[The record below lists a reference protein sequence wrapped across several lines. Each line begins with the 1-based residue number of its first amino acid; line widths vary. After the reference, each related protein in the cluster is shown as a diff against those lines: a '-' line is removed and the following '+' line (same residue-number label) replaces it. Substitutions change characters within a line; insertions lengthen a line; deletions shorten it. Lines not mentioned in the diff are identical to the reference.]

1 MKKRLIGVV
10 LALIL
15 VTNAGV
21 IIPGPIGGGDSIHEL
36 PSEY

>member
-1 MKKRLIGVV
+1 MKKRLITLA

-15 VTNAGV
+15 ATNVGV
-21 IIPGPIGGGDSIHEL
+21 ISPGPIGGGDSINEL

>member
-1 MKKRLIGVV
+1 MKKRLIGLA

-15 VTNAGV
+15 VTNAGA
-21 IIPGPIGGGDSIHEL
+21 ITPGPIGGGESIHEL

>member
-1 MKKRLIGVV
+1 MKKRIIGLA

-15 VTNAGV
+15 ATNAG
-21 IIPGPIGGGDSIHEL
+21 IITPGPIGGGDSIHEL